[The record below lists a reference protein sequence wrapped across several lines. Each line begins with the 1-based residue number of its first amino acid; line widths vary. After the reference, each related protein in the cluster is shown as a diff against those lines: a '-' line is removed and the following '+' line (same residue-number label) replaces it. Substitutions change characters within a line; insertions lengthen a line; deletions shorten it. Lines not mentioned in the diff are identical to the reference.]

1 MIASVTVGT
10 TQVQVLPPPSGR
22 PWAFVAIGN
31 NGPSKAYLKLVPDA
45 DAVTDS
51 NGVPLAVDSV
61 LICDQDLQKELFRGS
76 ITAIVSSGT
85 TTISVQAF

>member
-10 TQVQVLPPPSGR
+10 TETQVLPPPSGR

-31 NGPSKAYLKLVPDA
+31 NGPRTAYLKLVPDA
-45 DAVTDS
+45 DAVTTS

-61 LICDQDLQKELFRGS
+61 MICDQDMQKELFRGS
-76 ITAIVSSGT
+76 VTAIASSGT